1 MGREKILRVHMRK
14 VPIAPDVDAKIIA
27 RGTPGFSG
35 ADLANLVNEA
45 ALLAARKGK
54 RMVTMLELE
63 EAKDKV
69 LMGAERRSMVMTEEE
84 KRLTA
89 YHEAGHA
96 LIALHIPAHDP
107 LHKVTIIPRGRA
119 LGVTMS
125 LPERDRYGYSMRELT
140 AKICMMFGGRVAED
154 LIFGHD
160 NITTG
165 AGDDIRQ
172 ATNLARRMVTEWGMS
187 EKLGP
192 LRYSENEEEVF
203 LGHSVTQRKKI
214 SDATAHLIDEEIRG
228 LVEGGEKRAREI
240 LTEHID
246 DLHTLAKALLEHET
260 LSADEIARLLKG
272 EKIVRP
278 DQDETPKDAGHRTSV
293 PTSRG
298 RKDPTPGMTPEPQPG
313 A

>member
-1 MGREKILRVHMRK
+1 
-14 VPIAPDVDAKIIA
+14 
-27 RGTPGFSG
+27 
-35 ADLANLVNEA
+35 
-45 ALLAARKGK
+45 
-54 RMVTMLELE
+54 
-63 EAKDKV
+63 
-69 LMGAERRSMVMTEEE
+69 
-84 KRLTA
+84 
-89 YHEAGHA
+89 
-96 LIALHIPAHDP
+96 
-107 LHKVTIIPRGRA
+107 
-119 LGVTMS
+119 
-125 LPERDRYGYSMRELT
+125 
-140 AKICMMFGGRVAED
+140 
-154 LIFGHD
+154 
-160 NITTG
+160 
-165 AGDDIRQ
+165 
-172 ATNLARRMVTEWGMS
+172 MS

-203 LGHSVTQRKKI
+203 LGHSVTQRKNI
-214 SDATAHLIDEEIRG
+214 SDATAHLIDEESRG

>member
-1 MGREKILRVHMRK
+1 
-14 VPIAPDVDAKIIA
+14 
-27 RGTPGFSG
+27 
-35 ADLANLVNEA
+35 
-45 ALLAARKGK
+45 
-54 RMVTMLELE
+54 
-63 EAKDKV
+63 
-69 LMGAERRSMVMTEEE
+69 MVMTEDE

-96 LIALHIPAHDP
+96 LVALHVPAHDP

-119 LGVTMS
+119 LGLTMS
-125 LPERDRYGYSMRELT
+125 LPERDRYGYSKRELT
-140 AKICMMFGGRVAED
+140 SRIAMMFGGRIAEE
-154 LIFGHD
+154 LIFGAD

-203 LGHSVTQRKKI
+203 LGHSVTQRKNI
-214 SDATAHLIDEEIRG
+214 SDATAKLIDEEIRG
-228 LVEGGEKRAREI
+228 FVEGGEQQARQI
-240 LTEHID
+240 LSDHID
-246 DLHTLAKALLEHET
+246 DLHTMAKALLEHET
-260 LSADEIARLLKG
+260 LSGDEIARLLKG

-278 DQDETPKDAGHRTSV
+278 DEDETPKDSGHRTSV
-293 PTSRG
+293 PSAGRG
-298 RKDPTPGMTPEPQPG
+298 RKDVPPGMTPEPQPG